1 MRSTQRSLVLI
12 IQLFLF
18 LLFRGAASGGGVLFV
33 GPCIDEGKAVGFPR
47 LTALLSEAECP
58 ILQRTTAAENG
69 VKSLLPPDQ
78 AISLWRTLSAEVAA
92 L

>member
-1 MRSTQRSLVLI
+1 
-12 IQLFLF
+12 
-18 LLFRGAASGGGVLFV
+18 
-33 GPCIDEGKAVGFPR
+33 
-47 LTALLSEAECP
+47 LLSEAECP

>member
-1 MRSTQRSLVLI
+1 L
-12 IQLFLF
+12 
-18 LLFRGAASGGGVLFV
+18 
-33 GPCIDEGKAVGFPR
+33 
-47 LTALLSEAECP
+47 
-58 ILQRTTAAENG
+58 TTAAENG